1 MSIDPLVLF
10 SIQFT
15 FALVAYGLAARWY
28 LVPRLKPLPV
38 AAALVPLVWVH
49 VGRIAGGSILAPG
62 SAGPGV
68 PDAFREM
75 VGYGDMVVG
84 VLALGTV
91 IALRARWSH
100 AIAAVWVF
108 VAVATLDT
116 VNAIIQSM
124 RYSVFDYPLGV
135 NWVIVT
141 LYVPAL
147 LVSTYLI
154 VLELLR
160 ANKVGETDASGS
172 ATSPRDP

>member
-1 MSIDPLVLF
+1 MSIEPLALF

-15 FALVAYGLAARWY
+15 FALIAYALAARWY
-28 LVPRLKPLPV
+28 VVPRLRPLPL

-49 VGRIAGGSILAPG
+49 VLRIAGGSILAPG
-62 SAGPGV
+62 SVGPGV
-68 PDAFREM
+68 PAEFREL
-75 VGYGDMVVG
+75 VGYGDMVTA

-100 AIAAVWVF
+100 AIALVWVF

-116 VNAIIQSM
+116 VDAIIQSM
-124 RYSVFDYPLGV
+124 RFSVFDHPLGV

-147 LVSTYLI
+147 LVSTFLI
-154 VLELLR
+154 VVRLLSSER
-160 ANKVGETDASGS
+160 APEKS
-172 ATSPRDP
+172 AEGLGTRGPS